1 MSMTID
7 PPDFSSQNFELY
19 KQELRAWSEVT
30 EVSRSKQAIVI
41 ALSIKDTD
49 TRENVLSQL
58 SLEDLKQEN
67 GLEILIKFLDSFF
80 GKDEISDA
88 LEKYEDFENF
98 QRADNQSIRDF
109 IACFDMKY
117 RKLEK
122 LNINLPQEILAFKML
137 GKANISR
144 EMRLIVLTG
153 INFAEKNM
161 MYEQA
166 QAALRKFAGD
176 IHVTVNC
183 EKELLDLK
191 LMPKCKAIYKNDFAA
206 GVCRQRKSSD
216 KESNAQ
222 LSGHG
227 GTGFRKRINPVGTDG
242 NRLLCKSCGSYR
254 HLLNDCPHSWENINR
269 NKQNSV
275 VNQRDREMTS
285 QRVEAEM
292 ISLRREIMSLKEKIM
307 EMVAVKDREQK
318 QNEEEQVGPQN
329 NITQEKPRVTVPKLN
344 HRISV
349 LQEDRDRLNME
360 NSLLK
365 WHCDNLT
372 INNKSLIGILLSK
385 LRGDAAKNIGNFERL
400 NNMKEVHHGTL
411 GKVQSEKEHLLLSQT
426 ETNLE
431 TWVPALGTKT
441 ENQIKQIFDILLKSC
456 NWN

>member
-1 MSMTID
+1 MKID
-7 PPDFSSQNFELY
+7 PPDFSPQNFELY

-30 EVSRSKQAIVI
+30 EISRSKQAIVI

-49 TRENVLSQL
+49 TREMVLSQL
-58 SLEDLKQEN
+58 SLEDLKQDN

-137 GKANISR
+137 RKANISR

-153 INFAEKNM
+153 IDFAEKDM

-183 EKELLDLK
+183 EKEQLDLK
-191 LMPKCKAIYKNDFAA
+191 FMPKCKAIYKNDFAA
-206 GVCRQRKSSD
+206 GVCRQRMSSD
-216 KESNAQ
+216 KESNTQ
-222 LSGHG
+222 LSG
-227 GTGFRKRINPVGTDG
+227 TGLRKRINPVGTDG
-242 NRLLCKSCGSYR
+242 NRLLCKSCGSFR

-269 NKQNSV
+269 NKQYNV

-285 QRVEAEM
+285 QRVEAELL
-292 ISLRREIMSLKEKIM
+292 SLKSEIMSLKEEMM
-307 EMVAVKDREQK
+307 EMGAIKDREQK
-318 QNEEEQVGPQN
+318 SQKEEIEGLQN
-329 NITQEKPRVTVPKLN
+329 IAQEKTRVTIPERNTLIKE
-344 HRISV
+344 I
-349 LQEDRDRLNME
+349 
-360 NSLLK
+360 SLLK
-365 WHCDNLT
+365 LQCENLT
-372 INNKSLIGILLSK
+372 VNNATLIEMLLSK
-385 LRGDAAKNIGNFERL
+385 LRGDAAKNSGKSNIL
-400 NNMKEVHHGTL
+400 HNMKEVHHGPQRRA
-411 GKVQSEKEHLLLSQT
+411 QSEMEDLLLPQS
-426 ETNLE
+426 ENNLG

-441 ENQIKQIFDILLKSC
+441 EKQIFDILLKSSY
-456 NWN
+456 WN

>member
-1 MSMTID
+1 MVMTMTID
-7 PPDFSSQNFELY
+7 PPDFSPQNFELY

-41 ALSIKDTD
+41 VLSIKDTD
-49 TRENVLSQL
+49 TREKVLSQL

-80 GKDEISDA
+80 GNDEISDA

-153 INFAEKNM
+153 IDFAEKDM

-183 EKELLDLK
+183 EKEQLDLNF
-191 LMPKCKAIYKNDFAA
+191 MPKCKAIYKNDFAA

-216 KESNAQ
+216 KGSNTQ
-222 LSGHG
+222 LSG
-227 GTGFRKRINPVGTDG
+227 TGLRKRINPVGTDG
-242 NRLLCKSCGSYR
+242 KRLLC
-254 HLLNDCPHSWENINR
+254 
-269 NKQNSV
+269 
-275 VNQRDREMTS
+275 
-285 QRVEAEM
+285 
-292 ISLRREIMSLKEKIM
+292 
-307 EMVAVKDREQK
+307 
-318 QNEEEQVGPQN
+318 
-329 NITQEKPRVTVPKLN
+329 
-344 HRISV
+344 
-349 LQEDRDRLNME
+349 
-360 NSLLK
+360 
-365 WHCDNLT
+365 
-372 INNKSLIGILLSK
+372 
-385 LRGDAAKNIGNFERL
+385 
-400 NNMKEVHHGTL
+400 
-411 GKVQSEKEHLLLSQT
+411 
-426 ETNLE
+426 
-431 TWVPALGTKT
+431 
-441 ENQIKQIFDILLKSC
+441 
-456 NWN
+456 

>member
-1 MSMTID
+1 MVMTMTID
-7 PPDFSSQNFELY
+7 PPDFSPQNFELY

-41 ALSIKDTD
+41 ALSIKDTA

-67 GLEILIKFLDSFF
+67 GLEILINFLDSFF

-153 INFAEKNM
+153 INFAEKDM

-191 LMPKCKAIYKNDFAA
+191 LMLKCKAIYKNDFAA
-206 GVCRQRKSSD
+206 GVCKQRKSSD
-216 KESNAQ
+216 RESNVQ
-222 LSGHG
+222 LS
-227 GTGFRKRINPVGTDG
+227 GTGFRKRINPVGIDG

-269 NKQNSV
+269 NKQYSV
-275 VNQRDREMTS
+275 VNQRDRET
-285 QRVEAEM
+285 
-292 ISLRREIMSLKEKIM
+292 
-307 EMVAVKDREQK
+307 
-318 QNEEEQVGPQN
+318 
-329 NITQEKPRVTVPKLN
+329 T
-344 HRISV
+344 
-349 LQEDRDRLNME
+349 
-360 NSLLK
+360 
-365 WHCDNLT
+365 
-372 INNKSLIGILLSK
+372 
-385 LRGDAAKNIGNFERL
+385 
-400 NNMKEVHHGTL
+400 
-411 GKVQSEKEHLLLSQT
+411 
-426 ETNLE
+426 
-431 TWVPALGTKT
+431 
-441 ENQIKQIFDILLKSC
+441 
-456 NWN
+456 

>member
-1 MSMTID
+1 MTLTID
-7 PPDFSSQNFELY
+7 PPDFSPQNFELY

-30 EVSRSKQAIVI
+30 EISRSKQAIVI

-49 TRENVLSQL
+49 TREMVLSQL

-80 GKDEISDA
+80 GKGEISDA

-153 INFAEKNM
+153 IDFAEKDM
-161 MYEQA
+161 MYEQV

-183 EKELLDLK
+183 EKEQLDLK
-191 LMPKCKAIYKNDFAA
+191 FMPKCKAKYKNDFAA

-216 KESNAQ
+216 KGSNAQ
-222 LSGHG
+222 LSG
-227 GTGFRKRINPVGTDG
+227 TRLRKRINPVGTDG
-242 NRLLCKSCGSYR
+242 NRLLCKSCGSFR

-269 NKQNSV
+269 NKQYNV
-275 VNQRDREMTS
+275 VNQRDREMMS

-292 ISLRREIMSLKEKIM
+292 LSLKSEIMSLKEKIM
-307 EMVAVKDREQK
+307 EMGAVKDREQK
-318 QNEEEQVGPQN
+318 SQKEEIEGLQ
-329 NITQEKPRVTVPKLN
+329 NITQEKTRVTIPERNTLIKE
-344 HRISV
+344 I
-349 LQEDRDRLNME
+349 
-360 NSLLK
+360 SLLK
-365 WHCDNLT
+365 LQCENLT
-372 INNKSLIGILLSK
+372 VNNATLIGMLLSK
-385 LRGDAAKNIGNFERL
+385 LRGDAAKNSGKSNIL
-400 NNMKEVHHGTL
+400 HNMKEVHHGPQRRA
-411 GKVQSEKEHLLLSQT
+411 QSEMENLLLPQS
-426 ETNLE
+426 ENNLE

-441 ENQIKQIFDILLKSC
+441 EKQIKQIFDILLKSS